1 MVRREAVTSLYS
13 EDTKPQQLQNVPNEF
28 ARREMIRTAAY
39 TRQGDVC
46 NIRKCRTAFPTRKLT
61 LVQCRQSCR
70 GSADATIYMHYF
82 NVRSKADTGK
92 SA

>member
-1 MVRREAVTSLYS
+1 MARREAVTSLYS

-61 LVQCRQSCR
+61 LVQCAPKLTLASQLNLPKF
-70 GSADATIYMHYF
+70 YM
-82 NVRSKADTGK
+82 RT
-92 SA
+92 